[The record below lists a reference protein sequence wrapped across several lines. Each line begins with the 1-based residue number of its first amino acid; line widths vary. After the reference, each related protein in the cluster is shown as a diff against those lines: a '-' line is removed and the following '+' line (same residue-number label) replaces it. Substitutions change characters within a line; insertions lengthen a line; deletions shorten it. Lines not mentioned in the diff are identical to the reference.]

1 MKKSLITA
9 ILFSVLFLNSCQEK
23 QESKRLENYNKQ
35 LNQSPLLNETTQSDE
50 VDNIQGAWIFTHIFD
65 DELHEFIEIE
75 SDEKNISFNENQYWT
90 NLFDGKEISGQFAF
104 ITPYDIAFL
113 DEKEKNKARFFI
125 TILDET
131 DINNLEIKVIK
142 DTIQQRYKIAL
153 EVR

>member
-35 LNQSPLLNETTQSDE
+35 LNQSPLITEKSESDE